1 MILVDTNV
9 VSEPLRRAP
18 SPAVVAWLDAN
29 FESCA
34 LSAITVLELSIGVQS
49 LPRGSRRDRLQA
61 AVSLAVERFGGR
73 ILGFD
78 DGAAR
83 AAAGLFELARST
95 GLPMHQMPL
104 KLADL
109 QIAGIAAAHG
119 LRLATRNVA
128 DFRGLGIDLVD
139 PWSIETAAAERKS

>member
-9 VSEPLRRAP
+9 VSEPLRPAP
-18 SPAVVAWLDAN
+18 APAVVAWLDAH
-29 FESCA
+29 FDSCA

-78 DGAAR
+78 EGAAR

>member
-9 VSEPLRRAP
+9 VSEPLRPTPAA
-18 SPAVVAWLDAN
+18 AVVAWLDAN
-29 FESCA
+29 FDSCA
-34 LSAITVLELSIGVQS
+34 VSAITVLELSIGVQS
-49 LPRGSRRDRLQA
+49 LPRGRRRNRLQA
-61 AVSLAVERFGGR
+61 AVSLAMERFGAR
-73 ILGFD
+73 ILSFD

-83 AAAGLFELARST
+83 AAAGLFELAKST

-119 LRLATRNVA
+119 LRLATRNIG
-128 DFRGLGIDLVD
+128 DFRGLGIDLID
-139 PWSIETAAAERKS
+139 PWSIGTAAAERRS